1 MRLFLI
7 TMRLVCVCILFCFL
21 LSFTIKSE
29 EQLIKNINQ
38 INIDNQNKFIEKT
51 KIFEICDSD
60 INSQK
65 DINLIENQIKNHP
78 QIKDAQV
85 YIQHNGDIDINL
97 KERIPLVRVFDN
109 NNSYYLDTDCKPM
122 QLSSLYTSSNLIV
135 NGDLVFFNENEICN
149 LYHHIKSNSFLES
162 LVTQIYL
169 QKQNIILITRFK
181 DLEINIGSLDYLE
194 VKLDNLL
201 AFYERIIKFKGW
213 NYYTSVNLKYH
224 DQIICT
230 KK

>member
-7 TMRLVCVCILFCFL
+7 IMRLVCVCILFCFL

-51 KIFEICDSD
+51 KIFEICDSN
-60 INSQK
+60 IYNQK

-78 QIKDAQV
+78 QIKDVQV

-109 NNSYYLDTDCKPM
+109 NKSYYLDTDCKRM
-122 QLSSLYTSSNLIV
+122 QLSSRYTSSNLIV

-149 LYHHIKSNSFLES
+149 LYYHIKSNPFLES
-162 LVTQIYL
+162 LVTQIFL

-181 DLEINIGSLDYLE
+181 GLEINIGNLDHLE
-194 VKLDNLL
+194 VKLDNLI
-201 AFYERIIKFKGW
+201 AFYEKIIKFKGW

>member
-1 MRLFLI
+1 M
-7 TMRLVCVCILFCFL
+7 

-29 EQLIKNINQ
+29 EQLTKNINQ
-38 INIDNQNKFIEKT
+38 INIEHQNKFIDKS
-51 KIFEICDSD
+51 KIFEIYKSN
-60 INSQK
+60 INSKK
-65 DINLIENQIKNHP
+65 DINLIETKINDHP

-97 KERIPLVRVFDN
+97 KERIPLVRVFDKKS
-109 NNSYYLDTDCKPM
+109 SYYLDTDCKPM
-122 QLSSLYTSSNLIV
+122 QLSPKYTTSNLIV
-135 NGDLVFFNENEICN
+135 NGDIVFFNENEICN
-149 LYHHIKSNSFLES
+149 LYHEIKSDPFLES
-162 LVTQIYL
+162 LVSQIYL

-181 DLEINIGSLDYLE
+181 DLEINIGNLDYLD

-201 AFYERIIKFKGW
+201 AFYEKIIKFKGW
-213 NYYTSVNLKYH
+213 NYYTYVNLKYH

>member
-1 MRLFLI
+1 MRLFLHI
-7 TMRLVCVCILFCFL
+7 MRLVFVCMLFYFL

-29 EQLIKNINQ
+29 EQLDNNINQ
-38 INIDNQNKFIEKT
+38 INIDNQNKFIEKS
-51 KIFEICDSD
+51 KIYEIF
-60 INSQK
+60 NSNIKIQK
-65 DINLIENQIKNHP
+65 DINLIENQINEYP

-85 YIQHNGDIDINL
+85 YVQHNGDIDINL
-97 KERIPLVRVFDN
+97 TERIPLVRVFDN
-109 NNSYYLDTDCKPM
+109 NKSYYLDTDCKSM
-122 QLSSLYTSSNLIV
+122 QLSSRYTSSNLIV

-169 QKQNIILITRFK
+169 QKHNIILITRFK
-181 DLEINIGSLDYLE
+181 DLEINIGNLDYLE
-194 VKLDNLL
+194 MKFDNLL
-201 AFYERIIKFKGW
+201 AFYENIIKFKGW
-213 NYYTSVNLKYH
+213 NYYTSVNLKYY

>member
-1 MRLFLI
+1 MRLFLFI
-7 TMRLVCVCILFCFL
+7 MRLVCVCTLFCFL

-65 DINLIENQIKNHP
+65 NINLIENQIKNHP

-97 KERIPLVRVFDN
+97 IERIPFVRVFDN
-109 NNSYYLDTDCKPM
+109 SNSYYLDTDCKPM
-122 QLSSLYTSSNLIV
+122 ELSSRYTSSNLIV

-149 LYHHIKSNSFLES
+149 LYHHIKSDSFLES

-181 DLEINIGSLDYLE
+181 GLEINIGNLDYLE
-194 VKLDNLL
+194 LKLDNLL
-201 AFYERIIKFKGW
+201 AFYENIIKFKGW

>member
-1 MRLFLI
+1 MKLFLYI
-7 TMRLVCVCILFCFL
+7 TRLVCVCTLFCFL

-29 EQLIKNINQ
+29 EQLTKNINQ
-38 INIDNQNKFIEKT
+38 INIEHQNKFIDKS
-51 KIFEICDSD
+51 KIFEIYKSN
-60 INSQK
+60 INSKK
-65 DINLIENQIKNHP
+65 DINLIETKINDHP

-97 KERIPLVRVFDN
+97 KERIPLVRVFDKKS
-109 NNSYYLDTDCKPM
+109 SYYLDTDCKPM
-122 QLSSLYTSSNLIV
+122 QLSPKYTTSNLIV
-135 NGDLVFFNENEICN
+135 NGDIVFFNENEICN
-149 LYHHIKSNSFLES
+149 LYHEIKSDPFLES
-162 LVTQIYL
+162 LVSQIYL

-181 DLEINIGSLDYLE
+181 DLEINIGNLDYLD

-201 AFYERIIKFKGW
+201 AFYEKIIKFKGW
-213 NYYTSVNLKYH
+213 NYYTYVNLKYH

>member
-1 MRLFLI
+1 MKLFLYI
-7 TMRLVCVCILFCFL
+7 MRLVCVCTLFCFL

-29 EQLIKNINQ
+29 EQLIKKINQ

-65 DINLIENQIKNHP
+65 DINLIEEQIKNHP
-78 QIKDAQV
+78 QIKDVQV
-85 YIQHNGDIDINL
+85 YIQHNGDVNINL

-109 NNSYYLDTDCKPM
+109 NKSYYLDTDCKRM
-122 QLSSLYTSSNLIV
+122 QLSSQYTSSNLIV
-135 NGDLVFFNENEICN
+135 NGDLFFFNENEICN
-149 LYHHIKSNSFLES
+149 LYYHIKSNPFLES

-181 DLEINIGSLDYLE
+181 GLEINIGNLDHLE
-194 VKLDNLL
+194 VKLDNLI
-201 AFYERIIKFKGW
+201 AFYEKIIKFKGW

>member
-1 MRLFLI
+1 MKLFLYI
-7 TMRLVCVCILFCFL
+7 MRLVCVCTLFCFL

-29 EQLIKNINQ
+29 ELLTKNINQ
-38 INIDNQNKFIEKT
+38 INIEHQNKFIDKS
-51 KIFEICDSD
+51 KIFEIYESN

-65 DINLIENQIKNHP
+65 DINLIESQINNHP

-97 KERIPLVRVFDN
+97 KERIPLVRVFDKKS
-109 NNSYYLDTDCKPM
+109 SYYLDTDCKPM
-122 QLSSLYTSSNLIV
+122 QLSPQYTTSNLIV
-135 NGDLVFFNENEICN
+135 NGDIVFFNENEICN
-149 LYHHIKSNSFLES
+149 LYHEIKSDPFLES
-162 LVTQIYL
+162 LVSQIYL

-181 DLEINIGSLDYLE
+181 DLEINIGNLDYLE

-201 AFYERIIKFKGW
+201 AFYEKIIKFKGW